1 MPETGLHTRVAGAGQ
16 HGHRGWHHLGAAA
29 LPLTFGVLPAQAAGW
44 QELALSG
51 GSLWP
56 LLAGGLALA
65 ATHGFWRARRERT
78 RRANLEAELAETRG
92 ELDRAEL
99 LLFAE
104 PQVML
109 LLPAGKG
116 DGESPAQRFVHPQL
130 ARAWGLEETAPE
142 RFEDWLEEES
152 ARHLRR
158 HLQRL
163 REDGAPF
170 NISVR
175 TRGGELAEADGRVAG
190 RQLALRFRPLFGER
204 LQALEQTHD
213 IRQLKDH
220 ARRITQLLAKAPEPV
235 WITDDD
241 GRLQWANEAWLART
255 GAASLEAARAEGLQ
269 LVGREELAAATVLPE
284 EQGWQRYLAST
295 VLGGERRHFEIWQRS
310 FEAGLVHWARE
321 VSECERVRE
330 ELQRYRSAQSRIFDQ
345 LNTAIAIFDAEQR
358 LIFHNAAYARLWGFD
373 EAWLARRP
381 TEAEILNRLFDQQ
394 ILRITE
400 DFPTW
405 RQRWLEIYGDG
416 QPRRQRWKLAN
427 GHMVEVIAEP
437 QPGEGVI
444 YLFEDITE
452 QLRLEARYREA
463 LQVQE
468 ETLDNLHEA
477 VAVFGTDGRLRLFNR
492 VFADLWEMDEAR
504 LKMRPHVDDIIRECR
519 HLVDDPHW
527 WDDFKFSVI
536 GVDGERKPYSRRIT
550 LRDGL
555 VFDCL
560 VVPLP
565 DGNTLITW
573 TDMTDAVRAARAAQE
588 RAEAL
593 EESDRIKTVFLDSIS
608 YELRS
613 PLNTIKGYAEAMRM
627 GLGGQL
633 NERQQE
639 FMDNILEASFDL
651 LDKIDTV
658 LDLTAIDAGKLELR
672 VETFEVVPMLEELA
686 EQVESRLA
694 RRDMALEVEVA
705 EDVRTMRGDRQR
717 IMQILRHLLVNAIGF
732 GRRGSTVRLGARH
745 NGQGEVEFWV
755 ADEGPG
761 MNAESL
767 ARAFERFYARPSPE
781 GHRGP
786 GLGLPLVKALV
797 ELHGGQVELFSREGR
812 GTTVICR
819 LPQQRAAVREEA

>member
-1 MPETGLHTRVAGAGQ
+1 MLST
-16 HGHRGWHHLGAAA
+16 AA
-29 LPLTFGVLPAQAAGW
+29 TPAQAATW
-44 QELALSG
+44 QALVFAS

-56 LLAGGLALA
+56 LLGAGLALTA
-65 ATHGFWRARRERT
+65 VYGFWRARQERRQRAAVEAQLADT
-78 RRANLEAELAETRG
+78 RA
-92 ELDRAEL
+92 ELDRTEL

-104 PQVML
+104 PQL
-109 LLPAGKG
+109 TILFAST
-116 DGESPAQRFVHPQL
+116 DAAQESRPVNRFVHPQL
-130 ARAWGLEETAPE
+130 ARAWQVPEETPE
-142 RFEDWLEEES
+142 DFDAWLEADS

-158 HLQRL
+158 CIERLQ
-163 REDGAPF
+163 EQGEPF
-170 NISVR
+170 NVSLR
-175 TRGGELAEADGRVAG
+175 TRSGELVEADGRVAG
-190 RQLALRFRPLFGER
+190 RQLALRIRPLFGER
-204 LQALEQTHD
+204 LQALEKAHD

-220 ARRITQLLAKAPEPV
+220 ARRITHLLTKAPEPV
-235 WITDDD
+235 WITDRD
-241 GRLQWANEAWLART
+241 GHLQWVNEAWLALT
-255 GAASLEAARAEGLQ
+255 GAPSLDAAKAQGLG
-269 LVGREELAAATVLPE
+269 LIGRDELAAATVLPE
-284 EQGWQRYLAST
+284 VRSWQRFLAST
-295 VLGGERRHFEIWQRS
+295 VLDGERRHFEIWQRA
-310 FEAGLVHWARE
+310 FEMGLVHWAHE
-321 VSECERVRE
+321 VSEQERLRE
-330 ELQRYRSAQSRIFDQ
+330 ELQRRKAAQGRIFDQ
-345 LNTAIAIFDAEQR
+345 LNTAIAIFDAERR
-358 LIFHNAAYARLWGFD
+358 LMFHNAAYARLWGFD
-373 EAWLARRP
+373 EAWLARHP
-381 TEAEILNRLFDQQ
+381 TEDDILNRLFDQEV
-394 ILRITE
+394 LRITE

-405 RQRWLEIYGDG
+405 RRRWLEIYSDG
-416 QPRRQRWKLAN
+416 QPRRQRWQLAN

-492 VFADLWEMDEAR
+492 VFAELWEMDEAR
-504 LKMRPHVDDIIRECR
+504 LKLRPHVDDIIRDCR
-519 HLVDDPHW
+519 HLVMDERW
-527 WDDFKFSVI
+527 WDDFKFSII
-536 GVDGERKPYSRRIT
+536 GVDEERSPHSRRLT
-550 LRDGL
+550 MHDGR
-555 VFDCL
+555 VFDYL

-627 GLGGQL
+627 GLGGHL
-633 NERQQE
+633 NERQLE

-672 VETFEVVPMLEELA
+672 IDTFDVMPMLEELGA
-686 EQVESRLA
+686 QVEARLV
-694 RRDMALEVEVA
+694 RRDMTLEVEVA
-705 EDVRTMRGDRQR
+705 EDVRTMQGDRER

-732 GRRGSTVRLGARH
+732 GRRGTTVRLGARH
-745 NGQGEVEFWV
+745 DAQGNVEFWV

-761 MNAESL
+761 MNAEMLS
-767 ARAFERFYARPSPE
+767 RAFERFFSRPSPE

-797 ELHGGQVELFSREGR
+797 ELHGGEVELISREGK

-819 LPQQRAAVREEA
+819 LPQTQTVQQEKA

>member
-1 MPETGLHTRVAGAGQ
+1 MDWQT
-16 HGHRGWHHLGAAA
+16 
-29 LPLTFGVLPAQAAGW
+29 LP
-44 QELALSG
+44 LSG

-65 ATHGFWRARRERT
+65 AAHGYWRT
-78 RRANLEAELAETRG
+78 RQERRQRLELEAELAETRG

-109 LLPAGKG
+109 LLPAGE
-116 DGESPAQRFVHPQL
+116 DDETPLLRFVHPQL
-130 ARAWGLEETAPE
+130 ARAWGLEETSPE
-142 RFEDWLEEES
+142 SFEDWLEEES
-152 ARHLRR
+152 VRHLRR
-158 HLQRL
+158 HLESL
-163 REDGAPF
+163 RAEGAPF
-170 NISVR
+170 NISLR
-175 TRGGELAEADGRVAG
+175 TRSGELAEADGRVAG
-190 RQLALRFRPLFGER
+190 RQLALRIRPLFGER
-204 LQALEQTHD
+204 LLALEQTHD

-220 ARRITQLLAKAPEPV
+220 ARRITLLLARAPEPV

-241 GRLQWANEAWLART
+241 GRLQWANEAWLRLT
-255 GAASLEAARAEGLQ
+255 GAASLEAAKADGIHLI
-269 LVGREELAAATVLPE
+269 GHDELAAASALPE
-284 EQGWQRYLAST
+284 ENGWQRYLAST
-295 VLGGERRHFEIWQRS
+295 VLHGERRHFEIWQRL

-321 VSECERVRE
+321 VSEYERMRE
-330 ELQRYRSAQSRIFDQ
+330 ELRRHKSAQSRIFDQ
-345 LNTAIAIFDAEQR
+345 LNTAIAIFDAERR
-358 LIFHNAAYARLWGFD
+358 LVFHNTAYVRLWGFD

-381 TEAEILNRLFDQQ
+381 TEDEILNRLFDQQ
-394 ILRITE
+394 VLRITE

-405 RQRWLEIYGDG
+405 RQRWLEIYSDG
-416 QPRRQRWKLAN
+416 QPRRQRWQLAN
-427 GHMVEVIAEP
+427 GQMVEVIAEP

-492 VFADLWEMDEAR
+492 VFAELWEMDEAR

-527 WDDFKFSVI
+527 WDDFKFSII
-536 GVDGERKPYSRRIT
+536 GMDEERKPRSRRIT

-555 VFDCL
+555 VFDYL

-639 FMDNILEASFDL
+639 FMDSILEASFDL

-672 VETFEVVPMLEELA
+672 IETFEVVPMLEELGA
-686 EQVESRLA
+686 QVESRLA

-717 IMQILRHLLVNAIGF
+717 IMQVLRHLLVNAIGF

-745 NGQGEVEFWV
+745 NGQGDVEFWV

-761 MNAESL
+761 MNPEML
-767 ARAFERFYARPSPE
+767 ARAFERFFARPSPE

-797 ELHGGQVELFSREGR
+797 ELHGGAVELISREGR

-819 LPQQRAAVREEA
+819 LPQRQAVVREEA